1 MSHRARRH
9 DILGL
14 TDRRIGRYRDITQL
28 RRTFMSLRHMR
39 IGARLAAGFGLACLL
54 VIATGGTGLLMTQR
68 MNANTEAL
76 GGNWLPSIQ
85 ALSAIESA
93 VNTERRALMR
103 HVLEIDAP
111 GKQAQAAVL
120 EDMRSK
126 TLPAL
131 LQRYETLISSEEE
144 RAIYT
149 DIRAKLEAYHA
160 TVDTVLQLSN
170 AGDEKLADVRHLLH
184 GDSSKTFLALAD
196 LIQKGVDL
204 NGKGAHD
211 AVAESQSDYRE
222 AMWITLGTLAAAA
235 MGCAAMAWS
244 ITRSITQPLSDAVGL
259 ATAVSDGDLSRQ
271 LAVAGHDELSTLG
284 RTLNTMSANLSKVVS
299 QIRVGTDA
307 IATASAQIAQGNA
320 DLSSRTEHQ
329 AASLQQ
335 TAASMQEMNDTVRG
349 NSENARQANQIALQ
363 ATQVASQGG
372 DDVGHVVATM
382 SAIQESSRR
391 ISDIIGVIDGIAF
404 QTNILALNAAV
415 EAARA
420 GEQGRGFAVVASEV
434 RSLAQRSAN
443 AAREIKGLITDSVEK
458 VETGTAQV
466 NQAGQTIGEVV
477 QQVRKVNDLIA
488 EISASS
494 TEQSQGVGQ
503 INVAVNQLDQTTQ
516 QNAAL
521 VEETSA
527 AAESLRQ
534 QAQQL
539 AQSVSA
545 FKTAV

>member
-1 MSHRARRH
+1 
-9 DILGL
+9 
-14 TDRRIGRYRDITQL
+14 
-28 RRTFMSLRHMR
+28 MSLRHMR

-54 VIATGGTGLLMTQR
+54 VVTTGGTGLFMTQR
-68 MNANTEAL
+68 MNANTEDL

-103 HVLEIDAP
+103 HVLEIDAS

-120 EDMRSK
+120 EDMRAK
-126 TLPAL
+126 TLPTL
-131 LQRYETLISSEEE
+131 LQRYEALISSEEE
-144 RAIYT
+144 RALYT
-149 DIRAKLEAYHA
+149 DIRAKLDAYHA
-160 TVDTVLQLSN
+160 TVDTLLPLSN
-170 AGDEKLADVRHLLH
+170 AGDEKLAEVRHLLH
-184 GDSSKTFLALAD
+184 GDSSRTFLALAD
-196 LIQKGVDL
+196 AIQKDVDL

-211 AVAESQSDYRE
+211 AVAKSQQDYQQ
-222 AMWITLGTLAAAA
+222 ALWITVTVLTGAAI
-235 MGCAAMAWS
+235 GCTAMAWS
-244 ITRSITQPLSDAVGL
+244 ITRSIAQPLQDAMGL
-259 ATAVSDGDLSRQ
+259 ATAVSEGDLSRQ
-271 LAVAGHDELSTLG
+271 LAVTGNDELSTLG

-545 FKTAV
+545 FKTSV